1 MFQKV
6 KAALNRDLRQRY
18 GVRAFPVVVGDIV
31 KIKSGRKKGE
41 GGKVIEVD
49 HVNGTVSIEG
59 ITVAKDDGKQKAVFL
74 KSSDIVITKLDFS
87 RQERIERLKS
97 IAAIKKISIEEPQP
111 EEQPEEIDAEARE
124 VEESDTLENSDEGT
138 QEKEEALEEETEE
151 SEESEGEVSD
161 DK

>member
-6 KAALNRDLRQRY
+6 KATLNRDLRQRF

-31 KIKSGRKKGE
+31 RIKSGRKKGE

-87 RQERIERLKS
+87 RQERIERLRS
-97 IAAIKKISIEEPQP
+97 IAAIKKISIVEPQP
-111 EEQPEEIDAEARE
+111 EEVDAEARE

-138 QEKEEALEEETEE
+138 QEKVEALEETTEE
-151 SEESEGEVSD
+151 PDESEGEESD